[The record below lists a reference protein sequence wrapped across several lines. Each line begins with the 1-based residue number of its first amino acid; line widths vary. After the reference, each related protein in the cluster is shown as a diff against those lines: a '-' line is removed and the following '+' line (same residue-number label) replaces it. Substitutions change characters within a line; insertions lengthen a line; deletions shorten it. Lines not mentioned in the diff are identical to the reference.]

1 MVTKT
6 LSPVYDPKQVEGKWY
21 QFWLERG
28 YFRATVDET
37 RRPYAI
43 MMPLPNVTGS
53 LHMGHALNNTLQ
65 DLLTR
70 FRRMQGFNALWQP
83 GTDHAGI
90 ATQNVVERELAKEGL
105 TREMLGREK
114 FLERVWQWKA
124 KYGDLI
130 YTQLKRLGC
139 SCDWDR
145 ATFTLDP
152 GYYDAV
158 LEAFIRLYE
167 KGYIYRGKYM
177 VNWCPRCL
185 TSISDLEVEFQEVES
200 TLYYVR
206 YPGADGGEG
215 IVIATQ
221 RPETIP
227 ADVAVAVHPE
237 DDRYRHLIGTFVIV
251 PVGGRRVPVIADRR
265 VDRDFGSGALK
276 ITPGHDPLDYEIG
289 QDHGL
294 EILVTI
300 DERGRLNDFAGKY
313 AGMDRFQAREVIA
326 RDLQAGGFI
335 VRAEP
340 YRTSVGHCDRCHTV
354 IEPYLSEQWFCRMK
368 ELAEPAIRV
377 VKEGK
382 VRFIPERWTKVYLDW
397 MENIRDWCI
406 SRQLWWGH
414 RIPIWYCPC
423 GETIASKTE
432 PEGCPRCGSRELR
445 QEEDVLDTWF
455 SSALWPFATLGW
467 PRETPDLRY
476 FYPTN
481 VLITGR
487 DIIFLWVA
495 RMIMMG
501 LEFMGDVPFS
511 HVYINPTV
519 LNLEGKRMS
528 KSLGTGLD
536 PLDYIEIYGTDAL
549 RFALVLRCSQAQQD
563 LRFGEKMIEDTRNF
577 ANKIWNAAR
586 FVHMNLDGFDPSIID
601 PARLSLSLPDRWIL
615 SRYARTV
622 DAVTTALEG
631 YEFNEAARVL
641 YDFIWGEY
649 CDWYVEMA
657 KADLSTERRA
667 TVQYVLWY
675 VLSNT
680 MKLLHPIMPFL
691 TEEVWQN
698 LPHDGESI
706 MVSSWPQR
714 ESEHIDEQAEAEMSL
729 LMDLIREVRSIRA
742 DTRVPPNA
750 EVEVVV
756 HAPASLHGMLT
767 EGERYI
773 ALLTRAKQVTVGR
786 PEGKKPQK
794 AASAVVGPLEVFV
807 PLGDV
812 MDLEVAL
819 ARLREDL
826 REVELDLSTV
836 EAKLSNPE
844 FLEKAPAEVVEKER
858 IRREELRA
866 RRSALESRLR
876 SLQSN

>member
-1 MVTKT
+1 MQPQT

-28 YFRATVDET
+28 YFRAIPDAA
-37 RRPYAI
+37 RKPYAI

-70 FRRMQGFNALWQP
+70 FRRMQGYNALWQP

-124 KYGDLI
+124 RYGDVI

-152 GYYDAV
+152 DYYDAV
-158 LEAFIRLYE
+158 LEAFIRLYQ

-185 TSISDLEVEFQEVES
+185 TSISDLEVEFGEVDS

-237 DDRYRHLIGTFVIV
+237 DDRYSHLVGTSVIV

-265 VDRDFGSGALK
+265 VDREFGSGALK

-294 EILVTI
+294 EILVTL
-300 DERGRLNDFAGKY
+300 DERGRLNEVAGRY
-313 AGMDRFQAREVIA
+313 AGMDRFQAREAIA
-326 RDLQAGGFI
+326 KDLKAEGFI
-335 VRAEP
+335 IREEP

-368 ELAEPAIRV
+368 ELAAPAIRV
-377 VKEGK
+377 VQEGR
-382 VRFIPERWTKVYLDW
+382 VRFIPERWAKVYLDW
-397 MENIRDWCI
+397 MEKIRDWCI

-414 RIPIWYCPC
+414 RIPVWYCSC
-423 GETIASKTE
+423 GETVVSKTE
-432 PEGCPRCGSRELR
+432 PETCPKCGGRDLR

-467 PRETPDLRY
+467 PKETPDLRY

-501 LEFMGDVPFS
+501 LEFIGDVPFS

-586 FVHMNLDGFDPSIID
+586 FVHMNLDGFDPSAVD
-601 PARLSLSLPDRWIL
+601 PGRLSLSLADRWIL

-622 DAVTTALEG
+622 DAVTTALEE
-631 YEFNEAARVL
+631 YEFNEAARAL

-657 KADLSTERRA
+657 KADLPGERRP

-698 LPHDGESI
+698 LPHEGESI
-706 MVSSWPQR
+706 MVSPWPQR
-714 ESEHIDEQAEAEMSL
+714 EPWHIDEQVEADMIL

-742 DTRVPPNA
+742 DTHVPPPTQ
-750 EVEVVV
+750 VEVIVHTPNALRPVV
-756 HAPASLHGMLT
+756 A

-773 ALLTRAKQVTVGR
+773 ALLTRASRVIVEP
-786 PEGKKPQK
+786 PESEKPPK
-794 AASAVVGPLEVFV
+794 AASAVVGPLEVYV

-812 MDLEVAL
+812 VDLEAVV
-819 ARLREDL
+819 RRIREDL
-826 REVELDLSTV
+826 GEVERDLVAV
-836 EAKLSNPE
+836 EAKLANPD

-858 IRREELRA
+858 ARQAELRT
-866 RRSALESRLR
+866 RRSALQSRLR
-876 SLQSN
+876 SLSQG

>member
-300 DERGRLNDFAGKY
+300 DERGRLNDVAGKY

>member
-237 DDRYRHLIGTFVIV
+237 DDRYRHIIGTFVIV

-300 DERGRLNDFAGKY
+300 DERGRLNDVAGKY

-714 ESEHIDEQAEAEMSL
+714 ESERIDEQAEAEMSL

-756 HAPASLHGMLT
+756 HAPASFHGMLI